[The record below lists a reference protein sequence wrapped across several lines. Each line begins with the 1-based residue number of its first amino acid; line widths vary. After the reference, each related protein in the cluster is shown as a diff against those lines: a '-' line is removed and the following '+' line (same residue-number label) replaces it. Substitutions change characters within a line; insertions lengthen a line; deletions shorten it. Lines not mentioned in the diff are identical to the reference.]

1 MTQKKIALNANFGEL
16 RNRGKAF
23 TSTIEDYDKL
33 INGKE
38 LAVLIDKIRTSTDK
52 KEQDELKAQLPF
64 RCAHYSAFV
73 DNRRDGNH
81 VAPENFMYQ
90 TVVDIDEIEYVDC
103 AIERAMLLNTQD
115 GLWKDHVLRIERS
128 ARGKAHIDIRLPV
141 GMTVEESQ
149 KQFCADLGVPYDSSC
164 ITRER
169 FIYLVDKGSEIYR
182 SPMWCAI
189 LPEEEIEARRKAF
202 ADRGLPIDGY
212 IPKEK
217 KATKK
222 KEAEVVKEAE
232 TVVIPDNVELDE
244 TLTFDGMLYKDI
256 VKKYWELFHDGK
268 EPVEGV
274 RHPRTF
280 ELAVNIR
287 TICDY
292 DLTKLMKVIPNYF
305 GPEGFKEY
313 CSILIGANGEPR
325 KAMPSRMKAVL
336 DAMKKDRLSNMLND
350 GGDSNG
356 IPVYTKKKPDFI
368 QLISS
373 KADKCLRAM
382 IEESIWPA
390 LCAYLSGNVK
400 FKYIDGKMHE
410 ANISSV
416 LIGKQS
422 TGKGYINE
430 PLEAI
435 MADINVN
442 DDISRQKLDEWRK
455 KCRKKGKDQGE
466 EPRPDDVCIQRL
478 EGSITPTRFAEAQM
492 DADKNGLK
500 RCYTRV
506 DEIELLKGI
515 SRNNSEELFALIRA
529 AFDTS
534 TWGRDAVGAQFISG
548 SFNVRYVFNASCT
561 PVAAHK
567 FITSKW
573 VNDGTLTRLCV
584 NTIFESENMPRVKEY
599 DSDFYKKVRYYIERL
614 KNANGVIS
622 CPKADKLVKE
632 MIEEHKRIA
641 EESGL
646 EGYKKYSYRACVMG
660 WLKACILY
668 IMNDYKWEKCIAD
681 YVRYSVKRD
690 MWCKMYY
697 FGKDIEEGNSETD
710 NHRVTVQSVLAL
722 LPPQFTEADYMK
734 KVDELGRKGNKGTL
748 RTWVSR
754 GKIYYDDTTNMYVKR
769 AES

>member
-1 MTQKKIALNANFGEL
+1 MNLKKRIALNAKFGAE

-23 TSTIEDYDKL
+23 TSSIEEFDEVVNSNELSEL
-33 INGKE
+33 IS
-38 LAVLIDKIRTSTDK
+38 KIRTSTDK

-73 DNRRDGNH
+73 DNRRDSSH
-81 VAPENFMYQ
+81 VAPEHFMYQ

-128 ARGKAHIDIRLPV
+128 ARGKAHIDIRLPI

-149 KQFCADLGVPYDSSC
+149 QQFCADLGVPYDSSC

-212 IPKEK
+212 APKQ
-217 KATKK
+217 KAT
-222 KEAEVVKEAE
+222 E
-232 TVVIPDNVELDE
+232 TVKSHEEKVEVSKVKYDE
-244 TLTFDGMLYKDI
+244 KLVFANGILYKDI
-256 VKKYWELFHDGK
+256 VNKFWELYYHGQ
-268 EPVEGV
+268 EPVEGT
-274 RHPRTF
+274 RNSDTF
-280 ELAVNIR
+280 DLALHIR

-292 DLTKLMKVIPNYF
+292 DIAKMMQVIPNYW
-305 GPEGFKEY
+305 GPEGWTEY
-313 CSILIGANGEPR
+313 RDTLINANSVPR
-325 KAMPSRMKAVL
+325 KGMPYKMRNVLEAVR
-336 DAMKKDRLSNMLND
+336 KDRFKLRLSDGND
-350 GGDSNG
+350 DVNG

-368 QLISS
+368 NLISS
-373 KADKCLRAM
+373 KADKSLRAM
-382 IEESIWPA
+382 IEESVWPA

-400 FKYIDGKMHE
+400 FRYIDGKMHE

-599 DSDFYKKVRYYIERL
+599 DSDFYKKVRFYIERL

-697 FGKDIEEGNSETD
+697 FGKDIEEGNSETE

-722 LPPQFTEADYMK
+722 LPAQFSEADYMK
-734 KVDELGRKGNKGTL
+734 KVEELGRKGNKGTL
-748 RTWVSR
+748 RTWCSR
-754 GKIYYDDTTNMYVKR
+754 GKIYYDDASNMYVKCTNDV
-769 AES
+769 A

>member
-1 MTQKKIALNANFGEL
+1 MILKKRIALNAKFGAE

-23 TSTIEDYDKL
+23 TSSIEEFDEVINSNELSEL
-33 INGKE
+33 IS
-38 LAVLIDKIRTSTDK
+38 KIRTSTDK

-73 DNRRDGNH
+73 DNRRDSSH
-81 VAPENFMYQ
+81 VAPEHFMYQ

-115 GLWKDHVLRIERS
+115 GIWKDHVLKIERS
-128 ARGKAHIDIRLPV
+128 ARGKAHIDIRLPI

-149 KQFCADLGVPYDSSC
+149 KQFCAELGVPYDSSC

-212 IPKEK
+212 APKQ
-217 KATKK
+217 KAT
-222 KEAEVVKEAE
+222 E
-232 TVVIPDNVELDE
+232 TVKSHEEKVEVSKVKYDE
-244 TLTFDGMLYKDI
+244 KLVFANGILYKDI
-256 VKKYWELFHDGK
+256 VNKFWELYYHGQ
-268 EPVEGV
+268 EPVEGT
-274 RHPRTF
+274 RNSDTF
-280 ELAVNIR
+280 DLALHIR

-292 DLTKLMKVIPNYF
+292 DIAKMMQVIPNYW
-305 GPEGFKEY
+305 GPEGWTEY
-313 CSILIGANGEPR
+313 RDTLINANSVPR
-325 KAMPSRMKAVL
+325 KGMPYKMRNVLEAVR
-336 DAMKKDRLSNMLND
+336 KDRFKLRLSDGND
-350 GGDSNG
+350 DVNG
-356 IPVYTKKKPDFI
+356 IPVYAKKKPDFI

-373 KADKCLRAM
+373 KADKSLRAM
-382 IEESIWPA
+382 IEESVWPA

-400 FKYIDGKMHE
+400 FRYIDGKMHE

-599 DSDFYKKVRYYIERL
+599 DSDFYKKVRFYIERL
-614 KNANGVIS
+614 KSANGVIS

-690 MWCKMYY
+690 MWCKMFY
-697 FGKDIEEGNSETD
+697 FGKDIEEGNSDTD

-722 LPPQFTEADYMK
+722 LPSEFSEADYMK
-734 KVDELGRKGNKGTL
+734 KVEELGRKGNKGTL
-748 RTWVSR
+748 RTWCSR
-754 GKIYYDDTTNMYVKR
+754 GKIYYDDASNMYVKCTNDV
-769 AES
+769 A

>member
-1 MTQKKIALNANFGEL
+1 MIPKKRIALNAKFGAE

-23 TSTIEDYDKL
+23 TSSIEEFDEVINSNELSEL
-33 INGKE
+33 IS
-38 LAVLIDKIRTSTDK
+38 KIRTSTDK

-73 DNRRDGNH
+73 DNRRDSSH
-81 VAPENFMYQ
+81 VAPEHFMYQ

-128 ARGKAHIDIRLPV
+128 ARGKAHIDIRLPI

-149 KQFCADLGVPYDSSC
+149 KQFCAELGVPYDSSC

-212 IPKEK
+212 APKQ
-217 KATKK
+217 KAT
-222 KEAEVVKEAE
+222 E
-232 TVVIPDNVELDE
+232 TVKSHEEKVEVSKVKYDE
-244 TLTFDGMLYKDI
+244 KLVFADGILYKDI
-256 VKKYWELFHDGK
+256 VNKFWELYYHGQ
-268 EPVEGV
+268 EPVEGT
-274 RHPRTF
+274 RNSDTF
-280 ELAVNIR
+280 DLALHIR

-292 DLTKLMKVIPNYF
+292 DIAKMMQVIPNYW
-305 GPEGFKEY
+305 GPEGWTEY
-313 CSILIGANGEPR
+313 RDTLINANSVPR
-325 KAMPSRMKAVL
+325 KGMPYKMRNVLEAVR
-336 DAMKKDRLSNMLND
+336 KDRFKLRLSDGND
-350 GGDSNG
+350 DVNG
-356 IPVYTKKKPDFI
+356 IPVYAKKKPDFI

-373 KADKCLRAM
+373 KADKSLRAM
-382 IEESIWPA
+382 IEESVWPA

-400 FKYIDGKMHE
+400 FRYIDGKMHE

-668 IMNDYKWEKCIAD
+668 IMNEYKWEKCIAD

-690 MWCKMYY
+690 MWCKMFY
-697 FGKDIEEGNSETD
+697 FGKDIEEGNSDTD

-722 LPPQFTEADYMK
+722 LPSEFSEADYMK
-734 KVDELGRKGNKGTL
+734 KVEELGRKGNKGTL
-748 RTWVSR
+748 RTWCSR
-754 GKIYYDDTTNMYVKR
+754 GKIYYDDASNMYVKCTNDV
-769 AES
+769 A

>member
-1 MTQKKIALNANFGEL
+1 MNLKKRIALNANFGAK

-23 TSTIEDYDKL
+23 TSSIEEFDEVINSNELSEL
-33 INGKE
+33 IS
-38 LAVLIDKIRTSTDK
+38 KIRTSTDK

-73 DNRRDGNH
+73 DNRRDSNH
-81 VAPENFMYQ
+81 VAPEHFMYQ

-115 GLWKDHVLRIERS
+115 GLWKDHVLKIERS
-128 ARGKAHIDIRLPV
+128 ARGKAHIDIRLPI

-149 KQFCADLGVPYDSSC
+149 QQFCAEMGVPYDSSC

-212 IPKEK
+212 APKQ
-217 KATKK
+217 KAT
-222 KEAEVVKEAE
+222 E
-232 TVVIPDNVELDE
+232 TVKSHEEKVEVSKVKYDE
-244 TLTFDGMLYKDI
+244 KLVFANGILYKDI
-256 VKKYWELFHDGK
+256 VNKFWELYYHGQ
-268 EPVEGV
+268 EPVEGT
-274 RHPRTF
+274 RNSDTF
-280 ELAVNIR
+280 DLALHIR

-292 DLTKLMKVIPNYF
+292 DIAKMMQVIPNYW
-305 GPEGFKEY
+305 GPEGKEEY
-313 CSILIGANGEPR
+313 YGVLVNANSEPR
-325 KAMPSRMKAVL
+325 KGMPFKMKTVLEAVRKDMLQSRL
-336 DAMKKDRLSNMLND
+336 TD
-350 GGDSNG
+350 GNGDVNG
-356 IPVYTKKKPDFI
+356 IPVYAKKKPDFI

-373 KADKCLRAM
+373 KADKSLRAM
-382 IEESIWPA
+382 IEESVWPA

-400 FKYIDGKMHE
+400 FRYIDGKMHE

-435 MADINVN
+435 LADINVN
-442 DDISRQKLDEWRK
+442 DDISRTKLDEWRK

-492 DADKNGLK
+492 DAEKNGQK
-500 RCYTRV
+500 RCYTKV

-534 TWGRDAVGAQFISG
+534 SWGRDAVGAQFVSG
-548 SFNVRYVFNASCT
+548 SFDVRYVFNASCT

-584 NTIFESENMPRVKEY
+584 NTIFESDTMPRVREY
-599 DSDFYKKVRYYIERL
+599 DSDFYKKVRFYIERL
-614 KNANGVIS
+614 KNATGVIS
-622 CPKADKLVKE
+622 CPKADKLAKE
-632 MIEEHKRIA
+632 MVEEHKRIA

-690 MWCKMYY
+690 MWCKMFY
-697 FGKDIEEGNSETD
+697 FGKDIEEGNSD
-710 NHRVTVQSVLAL
+710 ANNHQVTVQSVLAL
-722 LPPQFTEADYMK
+722 LPAQFTEADYMK
-734 KVDELGRKGNKGTL
+734 KVSDLGRKGNKGTL
-748 RTWVSR
+748 RTWCSR
-754 GKIYYDDTTNMYVKR
+754 RKIYFDDASNMYVKC
-769 AES
+769 ANE